1 MGFLSMVVSGSPKR
15 WDRWHSPSPNWQEKY
30 HLYTTYILPSAT
42 KNKKT
47 SERFVEK
54 LRDNQKVV
62 DLRAMMNLRAPG
74 IFSERY
80 AKKCGS
86 FRDAL

>member
-1 MGFLSMVVSGSPKR
+1 MGKC
-15 WDRWHSPSPNWQEKY
+15 NQKQ
-30 HLYTTYILPSAT
+30 
-42 KNKKT
+42 KKKSS

-80 AKKCGS
+80 AKKYGS
-86 FRDAL
+86 FRDTL